1 MKTRTKGAK
10 KNLKAQ
16 RAKTMKVT
24 TTVKVR
30 KPKPQ
35 VKATILDVVN
45 RMLNRKTET
54 KFIGQWITTNAVQT
68 GVSPFPGAYFQNVVQ
83 TLGAGGA
90 GGGAQY
96 WSPALP
102 AMVQGITDINRI
114 GDRIEPTSLKVKL
127 NLRLAQQLITSDPNV
142 FGAQARPLDVT
153 AYIFYGFVKSMKTY
167 QNSVT
172 LQDSR
177 LAVSG
182 QSEANT
188 AMSRL
193 LDDGD
198 TTFSTFDGS
207 QQFAQFPLSHY
218 VQMKVKK
225 VHLRQA
231 SGWINTNV
239 NNGSASPC
247 TDSQNT
253 IRREVTLPF
262 KLPSKLEYG
271 ATTSTY
277 PDNYAPVFAVGYV
290 YNDAGAST
298 NQASPVF
305 GQGAIEYTAFSSL
318 YFKDHQ

>member
-1 MKTRTKGAK
+1 MKIRGKTVK
-10 KNLKAQ
+10 KVPRRGK
-16 RAKTMKVT
+16 
-24 TTVKVR
+24 TVKVTKTVR
-30 KPKPQ
+30 VKEPKPQ
-35 VKATILDVVN
+35 QKATILDVVN

-83 TLGAGGA
+83 NLGAGGT

-96 WSPALP
+96 WNPALP
-102 AMVQGITDINRI
+102 AMIQGLTDINRI

-127 NLRLAQQLITSDPNV
+127 NLRLAQQLITADPDV

-153 AYIFYGFVKSMKTY
+153 AYIFYGLVKSMKTY

-182 QSEANT
+182 QSEAVT

-193 LDDGD
+193 LDVGD
-198 TTFSTFDGS
+198 TTFTTFDGS
-207 QQFAQFPLSHY
+207 QQLAQLPLSHY

-231 SGWINTNV
+231 SGWINTNA
-239 NNGSASPC
+239 NNGSATPNG
-247 TDSQNT
+247 DSQNT
-253 IRREVTLPF
+253 IRKEVTLSF
-262 KLPSKLEYG
+262 KLPSKLAYG
-271 ATTSTY
+271 ASTSIY

-290 YNDAGAST
+290 YNDAAAST
-298 NQASPVF
+298 NQAVPVF